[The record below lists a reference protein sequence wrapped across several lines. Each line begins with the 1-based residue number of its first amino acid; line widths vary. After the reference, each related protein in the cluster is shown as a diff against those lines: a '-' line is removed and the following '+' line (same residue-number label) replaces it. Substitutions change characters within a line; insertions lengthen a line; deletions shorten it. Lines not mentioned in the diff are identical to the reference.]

1 MFNEERYQRMLS
13 RVLAQYQN
21 TPILDAI
28 LYAIY
33 GELDE
38 VEKVQHDLKYKRWIN
53 TGEGVQL
60 DGIGEIVDRSRIIEN
75 VVSVPFF
82 GFKYQYGTQGF
93 GQARFRGSGESYMSS
108 TTLLDEEYRKIL
120 WLKVFKN
127 RTNST
132 TEETISAFK
141 KLLNANRVIL
151 REIPNAKMAI
161 SIDRVL
167 TAYEIAFLKSVS
179 LTIYTGGVGIKYLN
193 AFNGVSFF
201 GFKHQRNAKTF
212 GVGSFARTYII

>member
-1 MFNEERYQRMLS
+1 
-13 RVLAQYQN
+13 
-21 TPILDAI
+21 
-28 LYAIY
+28 
-33 GELDE
+33 
-38 VEKVQHDLKYKRWIN
+38 
-53 TGEGVQL
+53 
-60 DGIGEIVDRSRIIEN
+60 
-75 VVSVPFF
+75 
-82 GFKYQYGTQGF
+82 
-93 GQARFRGSGESYMSS
+93 MSS

-167 TAYEIAFLKSVS
+167 TAYEIAFLKSVG